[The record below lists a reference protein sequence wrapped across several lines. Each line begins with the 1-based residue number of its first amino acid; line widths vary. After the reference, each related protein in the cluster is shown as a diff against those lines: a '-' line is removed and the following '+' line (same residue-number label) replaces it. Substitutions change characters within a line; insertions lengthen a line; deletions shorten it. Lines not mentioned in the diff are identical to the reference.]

1 MIGDPVQ
8 LKRTT
13 HYLAEDITNVRG
25 ENPIVGID
33 LGTTFSAVSV
43 VEQGRPLILPNK
55 QERIMPS
62 VVGLSPRGEWLVGT
76 PALNQWVLAP
86 ESTVRSIKRDMGT
99 SRTVTL
105 GQQVFTPQE
114 ISAFVLRKL
123 KQVAEDD
130 LASPVNRAVITV
142 PAFFSDAAR
151 QATRD
156 AGQIAGLE
164 VMRIINEPTAAALAY
179 GLDREG
185 DQVVLVYDL
194 GGGTFDVSL
203 VELVSGVVE
212 VRASHGNTRLGGDD
226 FDELLADRLRQAF
239 EQQHGVDLR
248 DDRRGMARLSRAA
261 EKAKIELSAHP
272 FAWVREEYLAE
283 KGGKPLHL
291 ELEVSRHEFEHMIDH
306 LLGSTRTSIQQALA
320 DAKMTIKDLDKVLL
334 VGGSTYI
341 PAVWEL
347 VADATGLA
355 PRQEVHPSE
364 AVALGAG
371 VQAAI
376 IAGQPIEAILVDL
389 TPHSLGIEVA
399 QFTWRGFV
407 DDRYSIIIHRN
418 TTIPVTR
425 EQVYRTLDPDQDT
438 VELKVYQGE
447 QPVASQNRLLGDFTF
462 TGLKPEHEGD
472 LAQVTV
478 QFDLDVDG
486 ILHVKAHD
494 RGSGKEA
501 GITVTASKE
510 RLSQEQISKAQ
521 ERLAD
526 TLPVLKLDEAS
537 QAIVNRANRMLQGAE
552 LAAQDVENLVE
563 ALAMIEEAR
572 HRGDDVELE
581 NWLDELTDLLYELE

>member
-1 MIGDPVQ
+1 MNNS
-8 LKRTT
+8 KT
-13 HYLAEDITNVRG
+13 
-25 ENPIVGID
+25 IVGID

-43 VEQGRPLILPNK
+43 VQRGRPVILPNK

-62 VVGLSPRGEWLVGT
+62 VVGLSPKGEWLVGT

-99 SRTVTL
+99 DRTVTL
-105 GQQVFTPQE
+105 GKQVFTPQE
-114 ISAFVLRKL
+114 ISAFILRQL
-123 KQVAEDD
+123 KQVAEGD
-130 LASPVNRAVITV
+130 LRSPVDRAVITV
-142 PAFFSDAAR
+142 PAYFSDAAR
-151 QATRD
+151 QATKD

-226 FDELLADRLRQAF
+226 FDELLADHLRQAV
-239 EQQHGVDLR
+239 EEQHGIDLR
-248 DDRRGMARLSRAA
+248 DNRRAMARLTRAA
-261 EKAKIELSAHP
+261 EKAKIELSSRP

-291 ELEVSRHEFEHMIDH
+291 ELEVSRHDFERMIDP
-306 LLGSTRTSIQQALA
+306 LLGGTRTSIQQALT
-320 DAKMTIKDLDKVLL
+320 DAKMTAKDLDKVLL

-341 PAVWEL
+341 PAVWAL
-347 VADATGLA
+347 VADATGVE

-389 TPHSLGIEVA
+389 TPHSLGIEVSEP
-399 QFTWRGFV
+399 TWHGYV
-407 DDRYSIIIHRN
+407 HDRYSILIHRN
-418 TTIPVTR
+418 TTIPVTK
-425 EQVYRTLDPDQDT
+425 EEVYSTLHPDQDR
-438 VELKVYQGE
+438 VDLKIYQGE
-447 QPVASQNRLLGDFTF
+447 QPIASKNTLLGDFAF
-462 TGLKPEHEGD
+462 SGLKPEHDGE
-472 LAQVTV
+472 LAQVTI
-478 QFDLDVDG
+478 QFSLDVNG

-494 RGSGKEA
+494 RGSGQEA
-501 GITVTASKE
+501 DITVAASKE
-510 RLSQEQISKAQ
+510 RLSQEQISQAHT
-521 ERLAD
+521 RLAES
-526 TLPVLKLDEAS
+526 LPALVVDEKS
-537 QAIVNRANRMLQGAE
+537 QAIVDRANRLLRGGQLEPQDAE
-552 LAAQDVENLVE
+552 DLVE
-563 ALAMIEEAR
+563 ALAMIEDAR
-572 HRGDDVELE
+572 RLGNEEELQD
-581 NWLDELTDLLYELE
+581 WLEELTDLLYELE

>member
-1 MIGDPVQ
+1 MSNDN
-8 LKRTT
+8 T
-13 HYLAEDITNVRG
+13 
-25 ENPIVGID
+25 IVGID
-33 LGTTFSAVSV
+33 LGTTFSAVSIV
-43 VEQGRPLILPNK
+43 QRGRPVILPNK

-62 VVGLSPRGEWLVGT
+62 VVGLSPKGEWLVGT

-99 SRTVTL
+99 DRTVTL
-105 GQQVFTPQE
+105 GKRVFTPQE
-114 ISAFVLRKL
+114 ISAFILRKL
-123 KQVAEDD
+123 KQVAEGD
-130 LASPVNRAVITV
+130 LRKPVEQAVITV
-142 PAFFSDAAR
+142 PAYFSDAAR
-151 QATRD
+151 QATKD

-179 GLDREG
+179 GLDREE

-226 FDELLADRLRQAF
+226 FDALLADHLRQAF
-239 EQQHGVDLR
+239 EERHGVDLR
-248 DDRRGMARLSRAA
+248 DDRRAMARLIRAA
-261 EKAKIELSAHP
+261 EQAKIQLSSHP
-272 FAWVREEYLAE
+272 FALVREEYLAE
-283 KGGKPLHL
+283 KGGRPLHL
-291 ELEVSRHEFEHMIDH
+291 EVEVSRHEFERMIDP
-306 LLGSTRTSIQQALA
+306 LLGSTRTSIQQALT
-320 DAKMTIKDLDKVLL
+320 DAQMIIKDLDKVLL

-376 IAGQPIEAILVDL
+376 IAGQPIEAVLVDL
-389 TPHSLGIEVA
+389 TPHSLGIEIA
-399 QFTWRGFV
+399 EFTWRGFV
-407 DDRYSIIIHRN
+407 DDRYSVIVHRN

-425 EQVYRTLDPDQDT
+425 EEVYTTLHPKQDT
-438 VELKVYQGE
+438 VHLEVYQGE
-447 QPVASQNRLLGDFTF
+447 QSIASKNTLLGDFTF
-462 TGLKPEHEGD
+462 SGLKPEHEGE

-478 QFDLDVDG
+478 QFSLDVNG

-501 GITVTASKE
+501 GITVTATKE
-510 RLSQEQISKAQ
+510 RLSQEQISQAQ
-521 ERLAD
+521 ERLAE
-526 TLPVLKLDEAS
+526 TLPALELDEES
-537 QAIVNRANRMLQGAE
+537 QALVARANRLLKGKLATEDAAE
-552 LAAQDVENLVE
+552 LTE
-563 ALAMIEEAR
+563 ALSMIEEAR
-572 HRGDDVELE
+572 RVGDEAELE
-581 NWLDELTDLLYELE
+581 DWLAELTDLLYELEE